1 MWMDD
6 EDARLEEQNSKG
18 LVKKF
23 NSMRENASS
32 VYFDVDQLEVIIDHY
47 LERAKPDDALQA
59 VNHGLSIFNDNHFLK
74 LRKGQILVSLGEF
87 EQGKKILDIL
97 LEADPENQEILFGL
111 GMAYAQVKEPKR
123 AISYFKKAYDQADH
137 DLQAEVLVEI
147 ALQYQITG
155 EPNKSL
161 SCYEKALELGLNTD
175 LVLREFRSC
184 VKRNDLLLEGEQ
196 ILQKHLDKNPYNA
209 KVWFC
214 LGMIKYDFGLLE
226 SAIDSYDFALAI
238 KGDYAMVY
246 YKKAEVL
253 IKQEKYTLALES
265 LFAEMKYRAP
275 MALNY
280 CIIADCYENLS
291 EFKQAE
297 EYYLKAIAVDEHFSE
312 AYIGLGFL
320 KEVQFDYLA
329 AIPFYEKAVGLD
341 EENYN
346 AHLML
351 ASVLSE
357 LEQFDRAKA
366 VVRNLIS
373 IEEGLE
379 EAWIELAFIYSK
391 EENIER
397 ALSSVEEG
405 IETAYSNEQLWLKK
419 VVYLHKIGKRK
430 EALELARELLVE
442 DVSVKDTL
450 SASGSDLLKDSEFVK
465 LLSEF

>member
-6 EDARLEEQNSKG
+6 EDAHLEEQNSQG

-23 NSMRENASS
+23 NSMRQNASS
-32 VYFDVDQLEVIIDHY
+32 VYFDVDQIEVIIDHY
-47 LERAKPDDALQA
+47 LERAKPEDALQA
-59 VNHGLSIFNDNHFLK
+59 ANHGLSIFHENHFLK

-87 EQGKKILDIL
+87 EKGKKILDVL

-111 GMAYAQVKEPKR
+111 GMAYAQVKEPHR
-123 AISYFKKAYDQADH
+123 AISYFKKAYDQADS
-137 DLQAEVLVEI
+137 DLKAEVLVEI
-147 ALQYQITG
+147 ALQYQIIG

-161 SCYEKALELGLNTD
+161 ACYEKALEFGLNTD
-175 LVLREFRSC
+175 LILREFRSC
-184 VKRNDLLLEGEQ
+184 IKRNDLLLEGEQ
-196 ILQKHLDKNPYNA
+196 ILQEYLNGNPYNA

-214 LGMIKYDFGLLE
+214 LGMIKYDFGLLD

-238 KGDYAMVY
+238 KEDYAVVY

-253 IKQEKYTLALES
+253 IKQEKYQLALES
-265 LFAEMKYRAP
+265 LFLEMKYRAP
-275 MALNY
+275 MALSY

-291 EFKQAE
+291 EFKLAE
-297 EYYLKAIAVDEHFSE
+297 EFYLKAIEVDKYFSE

-320 KEVQFDYLA
+320 KEIQFDYLA

-341 EENYN
+341 NENYN

-351 ASVLSE
+351 VSVLSE
-357 LEQFDRAKA
+357 LGEFEQAKE

-391 EENIER
+391 EENLER